1 MQWKNLVICTNVVE
15 KLSYKTIPMINFIY
29 TNAEEE
35 LSYKLTILKINFTC
49 TKTVKELSK
58 NFTCTKAVAYNI
70 SRIVLGYS

>member
-1 MQWKNLVICTNVVE
+1 
-15 KLSYKTIPMINFIY
+15 MINFIY